1 MAVGLVAAL
10 VIILSQ
16 TYSWPE
22 AVSKA
27 ATEQTDSTSGD
38 NQPVI
43 KAPGDAMP
51 QSTGVRVDEQVPQSV
66 LEILTEPDRIPRIIP
81 ETETIANV
89 FIQTLFRVIIAPN
102 AP

>member
-16 TYSWPE
+16 TYTWPE

-27 ATEQTDSTSGD
+27 ATEQTDSKSGAD
-38 NQPVI
+38 QTVI

-66 LEILTEPDRIPRIIP
+66 LEILSEPDRIPRIIP
-81 ETETIANV
+81 QAKLVANV
-89 FIQTLFRVIIAPN
+89 FIKTLFRVIIAPN